1 MTTGGRTID
10 TDARDEAAAPVD
22 LSGVA
27 ALRSVLR
34 IRPFR
39 RLWLVLSVASF
50 GDWLGLL
57 SAALFA
63 SQQVTGSAAQGG
75 AFSGTIAI
83 RLVPAL
89 LLGPIAGMMA
99 DRFDRRYTMVICDL
113 IRFVVYGS
121 IPVAALVID
130 NGALVVT
137 WTVVATFI
145 GETVTLMWIPA
156 KEAAVPN
163 LIPRSRLEVSNQL
176 TLITTYG
183 ITPIF

>member
-39 RLWLVLSVASF
+39 RLWLLLSVASF

-57 SAALFA
+57 ATALFA
-63 SQQVTGSAAQGG
+63 SQQVSGSVAQGG

-89 LLGPIAGMMA
+89 IFGPIAGVMA
-99 DRFDRRYTMVICDL
+99 DRFDRRYTMVICDV

-121 IPVAALVID
+121 IPVVALFSDSGAVIV
-130 NGALVVT
+130 G

-145 GETVTLMWIPA
+145 GETVTLLWLPA

-163 LIPRSRLEVSNQL
+163 LIPRS
-176 TLITTYG
+176 
-183 ITPIF
+183 